1 MPLVT
6 ANFNTGGALQI
17 NDEIEVGLLTALN
30 KLLLEH
36 SAASVNL
43 PGTPAA
49 NMAVIAGSVNDI
61 ASLMVTMISEQKKIN
76 NNLGT
81 LVASLSNIN
90 ANVGTAVTT
99 SQLAY
104 IEQTKQNAFLKQTQ
118 NDALKRADLPPTTVT
133 SGAVLEQ
140 IQTTAS
146 DMANFNLQSSVAG
159 LTQQGFNFVGGLATD
174 GLTFVYG
181 KAATY
186 VAESAIG
193 QKVTALWNNIFPP
206 TKQIVVETNSA
217 GRSTFIGQAPTKPPP
232 VDTQQYQTA

>member
-6 ANFNTGGALQI
+6 ATFSTGGNVII
-17 NDEIEVGLLTALN
+17 NDEVEVALLVALE
-30 KLLLEH
+30 KLLIEH
-36 SAASVNL
+36 SVASVNI

-61 ASLMVTMISEQKKIN
+61 AALMTTMIAEQKKIN

-81 LVASLSNIN
+81 LVASLSSIN

-99 SQLAY
+99 SQLSY

-146 DMANFNLQSSVAG
+146 DMANFNVQSSVAG
-159 LTQQGFNFVGGLATD
+159 LTQKGLTFVGGLATD

-181 KAATY
+181 KATTY

-193 QKVTALWNNIFPP
+193 QKVTQLWNKIFPP
-206 TKQIVVETNSA
+206 AKQTIVETNSA
-217 GRSTFIGQAPTKPPP
+217 GRATFVGQLATKPTPPDIGQ
-232 VDTQQYQTA
+232 YI